1 MSNDDNTNQQQLYE
15 NHRRT
20 IGANLM
26 KELCEK
32 NDDAKR
38 KGEPTM
44 FSVDELWKDNADLSA
59 FAQEQIAPL
68 AIRFFRDEL
77 GYIIQHPDGRISLTD
92 TGRQHC
98 GDPDESFTLSENYQ
112 PSKRDEK

>member
-1 MSNDDNTNQQQLYE
+1 MSDDHNTNPQLYE

-20 IGANLM
+20 IGANFM
-26 KELCEK
+26 KKLCEK
-32 NDDAKR
+32 IDDARR
-38 KGEPTM
+38 KGESTM
-44 FSVDELWKDNADLSA
+44 ISVDELWKDNADLSA
-59 FAQEQIAPL
+59 FAQDQIAPL

-92 TGRQHC
+92 VGRQHC
-98 GDPDESFTLSENYQ
+98 GDPNEAFTLSESYQ